1 MATSFLTFIEK
12 LRKSLTKYYAVSY
25 SDDTHLYYILQIYA
39 GELASGSVDLE
50 DVHKN
55 LSIDTANTQKLYD
68 NFGTYF
74 GQSKYFYQNVNED
87 IYSEISGSVGSG
99 SVGSGSIPS
108 YRKTIDFLMQ
118 AAMAGST
125 MKAIKRVGHAFTL
138 ITPDIREDY
147 KIPRWKLKTDT
158 GTVSS
163 ASSEYPYIIE
173 DEDQNWKDYE
183 WNGALLMESSSAD
196 LCQVLENY
204 FDNKIWYY
212 PITRPE
218 HVFSV
223 GGSYTVT
230 FSKLGSNTR
239 LYDKLEKC
247 FAAIIIIWLPK
258 GQAERKE
265 AIEKAINDLKPAHTD
280 LRVNYE
286 NYYAAQTTTVQL
298 SSGSSG
304 SFPYSSYDNDV
315 FSVNYGVVENLVPT
329 IDASFSG
336 SVSYTTVPGTSGF
349 VKSSGAIVNNIY
361 TSPVVDLSDTGPLY
375 LNYDWAYDWVVDLG
389 RDCRILVEARLFN
402 SLPPSGDWTIVNAGD
417 VIYYSNVE
425 RYCQYRVHVFTLFTG
440 SFAAH
445 QFSMKQYSSSSSN
458 PYYTAIIS

>member
-39 GELASGSVDLE
+39 GELASGSINLE

-55 LSIDTANTQKLYD
+55 LSIDTADTQKLYD

-74 GQSKYFYQNVNED
+74 GQGKYFYQNVDED
-87 IYSEISGSVGSG
+87 LYTKIYSLVSGSE
-99 SVGSGSIPS
+99 GSGSIPS

-118 AAMAGST
+118 AVMAGST
-125 MKAIKRVGHAFTL
+125 IKAVKRIGHAFTL

-163 ASSEYPYIIE
+163 ASSNYPYIIE
-173 DEDQNWKDYE
+173 DEGQNWKDYE
-183 WNGALLMESSSAD
+183 WNGAVLMESGSAD

-204 FDNKIWYY
+204 FDNKILYY

-223 GGSYTVT
+223 SGSYTVT
-230 FSKLGSNTR
+230 FSKLGLNTR

-247 FAAIIIIWLPK
+247 FATIIIIWLPR
-258 GQAERKE
+258 GQAERQT
-265 AIEKAINDLKPAHTD
+265 AIEKAVNDLKPAHTD

-286 NYYAAQTTTVQL
+286 NYYTAQTTTAQL

-304 SFPYSSYDNDV
+304 SFPYSSYDNNV
-315 FSVNYGVVENLVPT
+315 FSVNHGTVENLAPT

-336 SVSYTTVPGTSGF
+336 SVSYTTVLGTSGF

-361 TSPVVDLSDTGPLY
+361 TSPVLDLFNVGPTY
-375 LNYDWAYDWVVDLG
+375 PNYDWAYDWVVDLR
-389 RDCRILVEARLFN
+389 RDCRILVEARLFD
-402 SLPPSGDWTIVNAGD
+402 SLPPSGNWGIVNAGD
-417 VIYYSNVE
+417 VVYYSNVK
-425 RYCQYRVHVFTLFTG
+425 RFCQYRIHVFTLFSG